1 MTLDARGDIAIV
13 ELLVYVP
20 LHFITLFLAVR
31 HGFKRVA
38 YIYLLLL
45 SVGKPP
51 STQGFKVV
59 YSRICTSSDSRG
71 RDAYRV

>member
-51 STQGFKVV
+51 STQSF
-59 YSRICTSSDSRG
+59 
-71 RDAYRV
+71 